1 MTTMYQVT
9 QRWVERITDPDLR
22 QRNSRRSNVIA
33 DGDYIYSYGFHFEM
47 GRVVRDK
54 RGSAKFVLLNGDTYS
69 VSTSRHQNDLRHAL
83 SNIPADIPVLIV
95 PHRALNAARIDID
108 SIVPLDVRPDGW
120 QFHPQSSPTRP
131 KAAFET
137 TIHGRPGYPMP
148 DGSTH
153 YYYIAEG
160 RREMG
165 FHEAERRDG
174 EKVWLIEVGHHR
186 KQVVTQHP
194 DGTWHWHTARH
205 WLGDSVFM
213 ARRHGETRRARW
225 LSSFD
230 RQETTPLYFLCQ
242 LPPCKAETY
251 EEAIEAL
258 KPDPVVLAESMG
270 RTVERQGDIFAIP
283 MPGLDTRT
291 LTKQG
296 GVRARRWDAM
306 APDRARRKAA
316 RLANSMR
323 TSNDL
328 QRTIWGRPDRGG
340 VPWQEQ
346 QQRVRPVASHRHNKW
361 TPIFQ
366 QWVEDAEEN
375 VGRPEDIA
383 LLGTAHTATEVITM
397 PDGTQYARGM
407 MYHDPELMGE
417 GRERDHIRRRLGD
430 GKVWH
435 MVCKNTVPTA

>member
-1 MTTMYQVT
+1 MTTMYDVT
-9 QRWVERITDPDLR
+9 QRWVDRVFDLDLR
-22 QRNSRRSNVIA
+22 ERNSRRSNVFA
-33 DGDYIYSYGFHFEM
+33 DGDYIYSYGRHFEM
-47 GRVVRDK
+47 ARVVRDK
-54 RGSAKFVLLNGDTYS
+54 RGNPKFVLLNGDTYS
-69 VSTSRHQNDLRHAL
+69 VSTSRHQNDLRSAL
-83 SNIPADIPVLIV
+83 SRLPSDLPVLIV
-95 PHRALNAARIDID
+95 PHRALKAARISID
-108 SIVPLDVRPDGW
+108 SIVPLDVRPDGIEYRR
-120 QFHPQSSPTRP
+120 QSSETLP
-131 KAAFET
+131 KAAKRLT
-137 TIHGRPGYPMP
+137 LIKPGTPLKDGCIHHYNMRWRDQTIGYIEACEKAGTEFTVIP
-148 DGSTH
+148 
-153 YYYIAEG
+153 AESG
-160 RREMG
+160 GWQEV
-165 FHEAERRDG
+165 RRDA
-174 EKVWLIEVGHHR
+174 
-186 KQVVTQHP
+186 
-194 DGTWHWHTARH
+194 DGTYHWHTTRH

-213 ARRHGETRRARW
+213 ARRIGETRRTRW

-251 EEAIEAL
+251 AEAIEAL

-291 LTKQG
+291 LTKRG

-323 TSNDL
+323 VSNDL
-328 QRTIWGRPDRGG
+328 QRNVWGRSSGGG
-340 VPWQEQ
+340 VPWREQ
-346 QQRVRPVASHRHNKW
+346 QERVRPVVSHRHNKW
-361 TPIFQ
+361 SPIFQ

-417 GRERDHIRRRLGD
+417 ARERDHIRRRLGD